1 MKLIGGIN
9 MKTAYFD
16 PRGCDFWADEKYISD
31 VGNYRLVACVMA
43 KNGEPVIIEFG
54 GWQRRE
60 QYVSKNGKT
69 KTRIANENALYVNG
83 EHTCYN
89 ERTDSV
95 YGPEAGC
102 YGFNFESI
110 GIDEKDYDYTRADL
124 LRFIS
129 DVTGEQY
136 DNIVFDREKVEE
148 QIEAIYKPV
157 ERELYGKAREARQ
170 KIENER
176 EKEREASREK
186 LRLRLKEKQMEY

>member
-1 MKLIGGIN
+1 

-16 PRGCDFWADEKYISD
+16 PRGCDFWKDEKYISD
-31 VGNYRLVACVMA
+31 VGNYRLLACVMA
-43 KNGEPVIIEFG
+43 KNGEPIIIEFG

-60 QYVSKNGKT
+60 QYISRNGNT
-69 KTRIANENALYVNG
+69 KTRISNENALYVNG
-83 EHTCYN
+83 QHTCYN
-89 ERTDSV
+89 ERPDCV
-95 YGPEAGC
+95 YGPDAGC

-110 GIDEKDYDYTRADL
+110 GIDEKDYDYSRADL

-136 DNIVFDREKVEE
+136 DKIVFDCAKVDE

-170 KIENER
+170 KIENEH
-176 EKEREASREK
+176 EKELEERRKELF
-186 LRLRLKEKQMEY
+186 LRLGRAQLTN

>member
-1 MKLIGGIN
+1 

-16 PRGCDFWADEKYISD
+16 PRGCDFWPDEKYISD
-31 VGNYRLVACVMA
+31 VGNYRLLACVMA
-43 KNGEPVIIEFG
+43 KNGEPVIMEFG

-60 QYVSKNGKT
+60 QYTSKNGQT
-69 KTRIANENALYVNG
+69 KTRVANENALYVSG

-89 ERTDSV
+89 ERPDNV
-95 YGPEAGC
+95 YGPDAGS

-136 DNIVFDREKVEE
+136 DSIVFDREKVDE
-148 QIEAIYKPV
+148 QIEEIYKPV
-157 ERELYGKAREARQ
+157 ERELCGKAREARK

-176 EKEREASREK
+176 KKEMEARREK
-186 LRLRLKEKQMEY
+186 LLLRLGRV